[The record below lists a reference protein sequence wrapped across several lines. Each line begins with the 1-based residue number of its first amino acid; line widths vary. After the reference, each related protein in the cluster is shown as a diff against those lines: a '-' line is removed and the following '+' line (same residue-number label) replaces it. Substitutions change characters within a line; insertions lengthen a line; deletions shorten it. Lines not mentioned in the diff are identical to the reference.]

1 MTGICWGGD
10 HKPWGLLKYTNI
22 ICGDLARFCRSGFLR
37 PPPWD
42 LESGEE
48 WTKPDEPVDHWVDET
63 GGPWWFFLWII
74 HGSSMVDMFFSIIP
88 KCWGGDNGH
97 TAMMAAGLSLLVV
110 GVFGF
115 LSLCIYAAYMMPKW
129 SAGGIPG
136 HSIEQLPEPW
146 LMCYFNGLCYPVRW
160 ELSWSIVGTPINQY
174 KEITWP
180 EIRWVIMFVELF
192 LGEPWPQHLRTR
204 LATKWGIVHEFA
216 ARDLYLTWCEIEE
229 TQNA

>member
-1 MTGICWGGD
+1 MTGICWGETTSLEVCWSIPTSFAETWLGFV
-10 HKPWGLLKYTNI
+10 GRVF
-22 ICGDLARFCRSGFLR
+22 CGPHLGTLSQGKNGRNLMNQWTIG
-37 PPPWD
+37 
-42 LESGEE
+42 
-48 WTKPDEPVDHWVDET
+48 WTKPVDHGD
-63 GGPWWFFLWII
+63 FFC
-74 HGSSMVDMFFSIIP
+74 GSSMVDMFFSIIP